1 MSGSSRE
8 PSSPPRKEPIP
19 LAPTANSCEESP
31 SARDWGEEPPTR
43 FILPQDD
50 ANSGRTWYQGGAG
63 REYPHVGYQKKLFQ
77 PSNDPAA
84 FGWTGCVLEATVI
97 GVRRR
102 GVTLTLDSYCPNLT
116 GNEADVDGKGW
127 RKVEPIPFSWPLH
140 TGVHCL
146 RIRTTSAGAVP
157 GPVSSARME
166 LAD

>member
-31 SARDWGEEPPTR
+31 SARDWGEELPTR

-77 PSNDPAA
+77 PSKAPPA
-84 FGWTGCVLEATVI
+84 FGWTIGVLEATVTS
-97 GVRRR
+97 VRPRV
-102 GVTLTLDSYCPNLT
+102 VTLTLDSYCPNLT
-116 GNEADVDGKGW
+116 GYEANVDGEGW
-127 RKVEPIPFSWPLH
+127 KKIEAIPSWPLH
-140 TGVHCL
+140 TGVNCL
-146 RIRTTSAGAVP
+146 SIRTISAGVIP
-157 GPVSSARME
+157 GPVFSVRME